1 MTYQVLARKW
11 RPRFFREMVGQEHV
25 LKALINALDNNRLHQ
40 AYLFTGTR
48 GVGKTTIARILAK
61 CLNCET
67 GVTSEP
73 CGVCSSCVEI
83 SQGSFVDLIE
93 IDAASHTGVD
103 NMRTITD
110 NAQYMPSKGRYKVY
124 LIDEV
129 HMLTQHSFN
138 ALLKTLEEP
147 PEHTK
152 FLLATTDPQKLP
164 ATVLSRCLQ
173 FHLKNMVPE
182 HIVQHLQ
189 HVLQSESMSYEDAA
203 LWALARA
210 AQGSMRDALSLTD
223 QAIAFGQGEILLH
236 DVASMLGTID
246 QQTVHQLA
254 DALIDHDASKILSVV
269 ASASELSPDYV
280 AILDALLLL
289 LHRLSVAQL
298 VPQAV
303 DNSEGDQQ
311 QILQQAARIS
321 AGELQLFYQMG
332 LLGKRDI
339 YLAPDMRTGLEMAL
353 LRMLAFRPHNM
364 PEPVPGIQL
373 KAEDECV
380 KKPEAVAPVIQTA
393 ATAAPA
399 STKENPFAVQAI
411 TPEQQQSH
419 SKLVPVPQQVMAEKA
434 SALPLVEPTG
444 DEHEEPAKAEVNAV
458 AQPLAPLKAE
468 VLRVHE
474 PAVLELTA
482 SQRSLPQQQ
491 QQWLD
496 QFVEIPF
503 NGLLRMVMS
512 ECVFIRG
519 DEQRLCF
526 ALHPDKAQLYN
537 ARHGEQAAQV
547 FSEYTGQSVSVQIEL
562 VEHALQTPQEYMQEN
577 KTRRREKA
585 ISTLNDDAIV
595 QYFVEHYQAQ
605 IVPDAIYDEGERL

>member
-110 NAQYMPSKGRYKVY
+110 NAQYTPSKGRYKVY

-189 HVLQSESMSYEDAA
+189 HVLQSESMPYEDSA

-254 DALIDHDASKILSVV
+254 DALIDHDASKVLSVV

-373 KAEDECV
+373 KTEDECV
-380 KKPEAVAPVIQTA
+380 KKPEAVATVVQA
-393 ATAAPA
+393 EATAA
-399 STKENPFAVQAI
+399 SVNIKEDPIVAQAI
-411 TPEQQQSH
+411 TPEQQQSQI
-419 SKLVPVPQQVMAEKA
+419 KPVVEQVMAEKVP
-434 SALPLVEPTG
+434 ALTQVEPNC
-444 DEHEEPAKAEVNAV
+444 EPVKGEAIAV
-458 AQPLAPLKAE
+458 AQPLAPLNTE

-474 PAVLELTA
+474 PAALELTA
-482 SQRSLPQQQ
+482 SQRPLPQQQ

-512 ECVFIRG
+512 ECVFIRS
-519 DEQRLCF
+519 DEQQLFF

-537 ARHGEQAAQV
+537 TRHGEQAAQAL
-547 FSEYTGQSVSVQIEL
+547 SEYSGQSVGVQIEL
-562 VEHALQTPQEYMQEN
+562 IEHALQTPQEYMQEN

-585 ISTLNDDAIV
+585 ISTLNDDAVV

>member
-1 MTYQVLARKW
+1 MWLVGVVTQNISCIVSSLCKPCVYCLHAARIFPMTYQVLARKW

-110 NAQYMPSKGRYKVY
+110 NAQYTPSKGRYKVY

-189 HVLQSESMSYEDAA
+189 HVLNSEAMPYEEGA

-223 QAIAFGQGEILLH
+223 QAIAFGQGEILLN
-236 DVASMLGTID
+236 DVVTMLGTID

-254 DALIDHDASKILSVV
+254 DALISHDAQKVLSVI

-303 DNSEGDQQ
+303 DNSEGNKQQ
-311 QILQQAARIS
+311 VVEQAARIS

-353 LRMLAFRPHNM
+353 LRMSAFRPHNV
-364 PEPVPGIQL
+364 PEPVPNIQE
-373 KAEDECV
+373 KVGAEPL
-380 KKPEAVAPVIQTA
+380 KKPEAVASEHK
-393 ATAAPA
+393 ATAEPVEAAAEPTVPTNNSDVEESA
-399 STKENPFAVQAI
+399 ESESAHRVAETQVQSPELPSVVKTPVAEKLEQEN
-411 TPEQQQSH
+411 T
-419 SKLVPVPQQVMAEKA
+419 QQVANTAVKTAPSPQSE
-434 SALPLVEPTG
+434 LPSPAV
-444 DEHEEPAKAEVNAV
+444 DEEPALE
-458 AQPLAPLKAE
+458 AQGGLP
-468 VLRVHE
+468 
-474 PAVLELTA
+474 
-482 SQRSLPQQQ
+482 SQQS
-491 QQWLD
+491 QWLE
-496 QFVEIPF
+496 QFAEIPF
-503 NGLLRMVMS
+503 AGLLRMVMS
-512 ECVFIRG
+512 ECVLMSST
-519 DEQRLCF
+519 ETQLTF
-526 ALHPDKAQLYN
+526 ALHPNKAQLYN
-537 ARHGEQAAQV
+537 PRHGEQAAQV
-547 FSEYTGQSVSVQIEL
+547 FSEYSGLNVKVSIEL
-562 VEHALQTPQEYMQEN
+562 TEHELQTPQEYIQECRAL
-577 KTRRREKA
+577 KR
-585 ISTLNDDAIV
+585 
-595 QYFVEHYQAQ
+595 
-605 IVPDAIYDEGERL
+605 